1 MFLNAGI
8 DRLPHVN
15 NNRLERFNETL
26 RKKLECRCMEEEEEK
41 KKKKRTYFTIR
52 RCP

>member
-1 MFLNAGI
+1 MNMFLNAGGI

-26 RKKLECRCMEEEEEK
+26 RKELKCRCMEEEEEEEE
-41 KKKKRTYFTIR
+41 THILYHS
-52 RCP
+52 